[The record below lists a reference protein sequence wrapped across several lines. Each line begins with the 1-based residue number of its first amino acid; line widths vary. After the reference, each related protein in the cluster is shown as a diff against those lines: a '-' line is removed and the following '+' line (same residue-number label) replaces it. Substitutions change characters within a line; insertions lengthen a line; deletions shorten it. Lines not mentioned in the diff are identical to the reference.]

1 MIDTRRPRTLRMSPG
16 SPRYGPR
23 VIILNNTMSLVR
35 RLATAGALA
44 IAASGAIVSARSAP
58 GFAAGPAGGSL
69 LLLCNES
76 SHAVVAR
83 YRLARRNGAPLSIQQ
98 TLPGLAGHANDPSTC
113 LPAKIPKYAG
123 PVVVTGSL
131 DGRRFSQ
138 TTLNVAYGVFTYV
151 WYYDSRACSSKT
163 TSYKVCLVDG

>member
-1 MIDTRRPRTLRMSPG
+1 MTLNQSK
-16 SPRYGPR
+16 
-23 VIILNNTMSLVR
+23 SLVR
-35 RLATAGALA
+35 RLAVAGALGL
-44 IAASGAIVSARSAP
+44 AAAAMLMSARSSP

-76 SHAVVAR
+76 SHVVVAR
-83 YRLARRNGAPLSIQQ
+83 YRLARRHAAPVAIEQ
-98 TLPGLAGHANDPSTC
+98 TLPGLLGRTNDPSTC

-163 TSYKVCLVDG
+163 GSYKICLVDG

>member
-1 MIDTRRPRTLRMSPG
+1 MSPG
-16 SPRYGPR
+16 FARYGPG
-23 VIILNNTMSLVR
+23 VIALKNAMSLVR
-35 RLATAGALA
+35 RLAVAGALGLG
-44 IAASGAIVSARSAP
+44 ASATMVSARSSP
-58 GFAAGPAGGSL
+58 GVAAGAAGGSV

-83 YRLARRNGAPLSIQQ
+83 YRLARRRGAPLAIEQR
-98 TLPGLAGHANDPSTC
+98 LPGLAGRANDPSTC

-151 WYYDSRACSSKT
+151 WYYDSRACSGKT
-163 TSYKVCLVDG
+163 NSYNVCLVDG